1 MTAVA
6 DLELMARASR
16 LYYLEEKGQAEI
28 AKLLRIS
35 RPGVSRLL
43 QRARKEMVVEIRI
56 RSGEAGSE
64 DWSGLEQ
71 RLGLKEIVVAG
82 ANTAGNEDTKA
93 AVGRRAAEWL
103 QRNVRKGEVVGLT
116 AGTTL
121 SAFVR
126 AVPPGVGLDLEIVP
140 LAGVL
145 WDTGEDFDCSF
156 LCQELRRRTGG
167 THRVL
172 SAPAVV
178 HDARL
183 ARSLRSEP
191 ARRRDGSGGV
201 SPEAVAHQVPERLL
215 RLVCEKDLP
224 QGRAVEGR
232 PPSDSRVHPD
242 GLGALDLVGVDD
254 LMPLKQAEVYRFS
267 GGLHQPA
274 QVWLGG
280 RSDAQVVRHEG
291 AELEEPQAEAVPA
304 GGGILDNVITPHQ
317 GLEQPVHRALGQTQF
332 ATQLG
337 DPASLLVGGEGVNQ
351 LEAVLHGLDG
361 RRLGEAPLPLGRRVQ
376 WRGPALR
383 RHVGCSVM
391 GNKV

>member
-1 MTAVA
+1 MIPAA
-6 DLELMARASR
+6 DFELMARASR

-43 QRARKEMVVEIRI
+43 QRARREKIVEIRI

-64 DWSGLEQ
+64 DWSGLER
-71 RLGLKEIVVAG
+71 RLGLKELLVAG
-82 ANTAGNEDTKA
+82 ANTVGIDDAKA

-126 AVPPGVGLDLEIVP
+126 AVPPGESLDLEIVP

-145 WDTGEDFDCSF
+145 WDKGEDFDVSF

-178 HDARL
+178 QDARL

-191 ARRRDGSGGV
+191 RVRSVMDRYGAVRCAIFGIGRASESHPVARAARGDSRSPRRRRPRTSVLPRD
-201 SPEAVAHQVPERLL
+201 AVASVGCLFFDAKGHPSSGRFDLRTIGISHEELL
-215 RLVCEKDLP
+215 RVP
-224 QGRAVEGR
+224 V
-232 PPSDSRVHPD
+232 RV
-242 GLGALDLVGVDD
+242 GLA
-254 LMPLKQAEVYRFS
+254 
-267 GGLHQPA
+267 
-274 QVWLGG
+274 
-280 RSDAQVVRHEG
+280 
-291 AELEEPQAEAVPA
+291 
-304 GGGILDNVITPHQ
+304 T
-317 GLEQPVHRALGQTQF
+317 GLEKLESVHALVRGKVMNVLIIDAALARKLET
-332 ATQLG
+332 
-337 DPASLLVGGEGVNQ
+337 ASR
-351 LEAVLHGLDG
+351 EA
-361 RRLGEAPLPLGRRVQ
+361 
-376 WRGPALR
+376 
-383 RHVGCSVM
+383 
-391 GNKV
+391 